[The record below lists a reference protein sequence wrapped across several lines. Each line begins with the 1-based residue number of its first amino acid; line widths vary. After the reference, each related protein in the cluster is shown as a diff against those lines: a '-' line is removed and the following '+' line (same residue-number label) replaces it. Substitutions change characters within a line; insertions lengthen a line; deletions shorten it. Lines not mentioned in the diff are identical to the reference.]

1 MKILEFIFT
10 NISLRTYTITA
21 SIIFT
26 LLYYFIFIFLIKF
39 YSESENENNHNRKKS
54 VHIIIKFF
62 VGLFALLAGIVTQG
76 VIAEIYIF
84 RDWECSLRGACI

>member
-39 YSESENENNHNRKKS
+39 YSESENENINRKKS